1 MAPEHQGISASLVN
15 TAVNYSISIGLGMA
29 GTVETHVNDGALLN
43 GYRGAWYL
51 GTGLGALG
59 MAISVCFV
67 LFGSKGSRECGR
79 GRCLNEGGEKV

>member
-29 GTVETHVNDGALLN
+29 GTVETHVNGAGHELLV

-67 LFGSKGSRECGR
+67 LFGRKGERER
-79 GRCLNEGGEKV
+79 GEVGEKV